1 MINAKHMQGV
11 AAGRASTYALLAAL
25 FTAPPSKEMAA
36 MICIGDDL
44 PSGSPAVRAAAQTLV
59 ACFRR
64 AALDELPPN
73 ELVAEYTRL
82 FVLPSGVRPN
92 ESFYLDPNQ
101 RLGGHITVA
110 VQRFYQGA
118 AAQLTGDCLELADHI
133 GVELEFMAFLC
144 DIEAQLWE
152 PCNHAGL
159 NQCLEF
165 QHDFLSAHLLRWH
178 RALCQKVIEASTLDL
193 YQALA
198 RFTLE
203 FLETER
209 VSAAEPS
216 QEICSE
222 GSSVC
227 VP

>member
-1 MINAKHMQGV
+1 MIHAKHMQAV
-11 AAGRASTYALLAAL
+11 AAGRASTYAVLAAL
-25 FTAPPSKEMAA
+25 FAAPPSKDMAA
-36 MICIGDDL
+36 MICIGDL
-44 PSGSPAVRAAAQTLV
+44 MPTGNEAVRASAQKLV
-59 ACFRR
+59 ASFRR
-64 AALDELPPN
+64 AALDRLAPN
-73 ELVAEYTRL
+73 DLAAEYTRL

-118 AAQLTGDCLELADHI
+118 AAQLTTDCLELADHI
-133 GVELEFMAFLC
+133 GVELEFMSFLC

-152 PCNHAGL
+152 PCNQDGL
-159 NQCLEF
+159 NQCLAF
-165 QHDFLSAHLLRWH
+165 QNDFLTAHLLRWH
-178 RALCQKVIEASTLDL
+178 RALCQKVIEESELDI

-198 RFTLE
+198 QFTIS

-209 VSAAEPS
+209 VSLPELTE
-216 QEICSE
+216 EINSE

>member
-1 MINAKHMQGV
+1 MTNAKHMQGV
-11 AAGRASTYALLAAL
+11 AAGRASTYAVLAAL
-25 FTAPPSKEMAA
+25 FAAPPSKEMAA
-36 MICIGDDL
+36 MISIGDFL
-44 PSGSPAVRAAAQTLV
+44 PAGNDAVRAAAQTLV

-64 AALDELPPN
+64 SALDELPQN
-73 ELVAEYTRL
+73 DLVAEYTRL

-92 ESFYLDPNQ
+92 ESFYMDPNQ

-110 VQRFYQGA
+110 VQRFYQDA
-118 AAQLTGDCLELADHI
+118 AAHLTGDCLELADHI
-133 GVELEFMAFLC
+133 GVELEFMQFLC

-152 PCNHAGL
+152 PCNHEGL

-165 QHDFLSAHLLRWH
+165 QNRFLTAHLLRWH
-178 RALCQKVIEASTLDL
+178 RVLCQKVIEESELEL

-198 RFTLE
+198 QFTID

-209 VSAAEPS
+209 VFVPELSR
-216 QEICSE
+216 EICSE

>member
-1 MINAKHMQGV
+1 MINAKRMQAV
-11 AAGRASTYALLAAL
+11 AAGRANTYAVLAAL
-25 FTAPPSKEMAA
+25 FAAPPSKDMSA
-36 MICIGDDL
+36 MICIGDI
-44 PSGSPAVRAAAQTLV
+44 SPAGNEAVRGAAQNLV

-64 AALDELPPN
+64 AALDRLPQN
-73 ELVAEYTRL
+73 DLVAEYTRL

-92 ESFYLDPNQ
+92 ESFYMDPNL

-133 GVELEFMAFLC
+133 GVELEFMKFLC

-152 PCNHAGL
+152 PCNPEGL
-159 NQCLEF
+159 NQCLAF
-165 QHDFLSAHLLRWH
+165 QNDFLTAHLLRWH
-178 RALCQKVIEASTLDL
+178 RALCQKVIEESELDI

-198 RFTLE
+198 KFTID

-209 VSAAEPS
+209 VSRPELTE
-216 QEICSE
+216 EICSE
-222 GSSVC
+222 GSTVC
-227 VP
+227 AP